1 MMRRSAAIL
10 GIVLL
15 VGACATLSP
24 RIRIENRLQELG
36 LSESRSHCLASELD
50 ERLDRSDL
58 EAVADFVGEL
68 NGATSAGE
76 TLDAL
81 LSIDNPRAASAIARA
96 SLSCAF
102 GG

>member
-1 MMRRSAAIL
+1 MMRRLAVLVGLI
-10 GIVLL
+10 LL

-36 LSESRSHCLASELD
+36 LSERRAECLASELD
-50 ERLDRSDL
+50 ERLGRSDL

-68 NGATSAGE
+68 NEATSVGE
-76 TLDAL
+76 TFDAL

-96 SLSCAF
+96 SLSCAL